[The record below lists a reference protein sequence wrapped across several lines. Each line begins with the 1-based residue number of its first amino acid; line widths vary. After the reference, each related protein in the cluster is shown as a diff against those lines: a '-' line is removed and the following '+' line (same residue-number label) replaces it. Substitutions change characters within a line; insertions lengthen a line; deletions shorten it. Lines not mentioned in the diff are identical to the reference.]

1 MQLLSE
7 DVRTDRRTDMANL
20 KYAPLK
26 LIVEKVLR
34 IIAALVNRP
43 VVPEV
48 TTLPQL
54 TLPLG
59 KQSAAC
65 GKEAELDHSSHSYCT
80 PSPHQHL
87 TSSAQKKTQKLSTQN
102 NTLLHW
108 MCKSR
113 SYRHISFNFL
123 QIYFWFHIAVTNSW
137 PWRTVTSLRLPTQTV
152 KFGQLTLIHYKANI
166 NRKYS
171 LKLQTVSW
179 FCLSYLSYLSYK
191 ISPQQIACN
200 ISFCTEQNQS
210 PKCI

>member
-1 MQLLSE
+1 MKLLVAVMQLLSE

-65 GKEAELDHSSHSYCT
+65 GKEAELVVSFLLGK
-80 PSPHQHL
+80 SPA
-87 TSSAQKKTQKLSTQN
+87 SV
-102 NTLLHW
+102 
-108 MCKSR
+108 
-113 SYRHISFNFL
+113 Y
-123 QIYFWFHIAVTNSW
+123 
-137 PWRTVTSLRLPTQTV
+137 
-152 KFGQLTLIHYKANI
+152 
-166 NRKYS
+166 
-171 LKLQTVSW
+171 
-179 FCLSYLSYLSYK
+179 
-191 ISPQQIACN
+191 
-200 ISFCTEQNQS
+200 
-210 PKCI
+210 